1 MMLSYKSSGVIN
13 QIWDDKFGGT
23 TKASGFK
30 GSGVTSNALLK
41 DSALSPGSLFRGTF
55 LNNFDSTGARLK

>member
-1 MMLSYKSSGVIN
+1 MLSLKSSGVIN
-13 QIWDDKFGGT
+13 QLWDDKFGGT

-30 GSGVTSNALLK
+30 ASGVTSNAMLK

-55 LNNFDSTGARLK
+55 MNNFDSTGTRVR